1 MLHNL
6 HVKNLALI
14 EEAEVDFS
22 KGLNILS
29 GETGAGK
36 SIIIGSIGAAI
47 GEKVSKDMIR
57 KDADYA
63 LVELVFSVDEQIKQK
78 LAGMDIPMED
88 DQVILTRRISGGRPI
103 AKINS
108 ESVSAAK
115 LREAASLLIDIHG
128 QHEHQSLLNQKNHL
142 NILDAYAKKEF
153 KGLKEKLSEAYHAYI
168 HVKNELQEASLDTEQ
183 RARELSFLQYEADEI
198 ERAALKIGEDEE
210 LEKMY
215 RRYANGKQIM
225 GGIGQVHELTSDTGA
240 AQMMGH
246 AVLEIAKISAYDEK
260 VRQLEEQLTEIDD
273 LLNDFNREL
282 AGYMDDTDFDEE
294 RFYEIEKR
302 LDLINGL
309 KAKYGSTIEKILS
322 EYENK
327 LVQIE
332 KLSNYDAYLSEL
344 SQKLKQKEAELE
356 SLCGKV
362 SAIRRKEA
370 ARLAKKIKAALIDL
384 NFLDVQFEMSL
395 TRKKDYTASGYDEAE
410 FLISTNPGVPVQSLT
425 KIASGGELSR
435 IMLAIKAVLADCDE
449 IGTLIFDEID
459 TGISG
464 RTAQMVSEKMNVI
477 SKDHQ
482 IICITH
488 LPQIAA
494 MADTHFLIE
503 KQAKKNHTHTSIRKL
518 DAEESVTELGR
529 MLGGVKITDTVL
541 KSAKEMKDLAVA
553 AKNSQSENNR

>member
-47 GEKVSKDMIR
+47 GEKVSKDVIR

-63 LVELVFSVDEQIKQK
+63 LVELIFSVNDSVRDK
-78 LAGMDIPMED
+78 LAAMDIPMED

-115 LREAASLLIDIHG
+115 LKEAASLLIDIHG
-128 QHEHQSLLNQKNHL
+128 QHEHQSLLSQKNHL
-142 NILDAYAKKEF
+142 HILDAYAKKELSS
-153 KGLKEKLSEAYHAYI
+153 LKEELLQAYHDYHA
-168 HVKNELQEASLDTEQ
+168 VKNELKEASLDTEQ
-183 RARELSFLQYEADEI
+183 RTRELSFLQYEVEEI
-198 ERAALKIGEDEE
+198 GHASLKNGEDAQ
-210 LEKMY
+210 LEIQY
-215 RRYANGKQIM
+215 QRFANGQKIM
-225 GGIGQVHELTSDTGA
+225 GSLAQVYQLTSENGA
-240 AQMMGH
+240 AQMTGH
-246 AVLEIAKISAYDEK
+246 AVLEIAGASAYDDRAKQFED
-260 VRQLEEQLTEIDD
+260 QLMEIDN

-282 AGYMDDTDFDEE
+282 AGYMEDADFDEE
-294 RFYEIEKR
+294 QFYEIEKR

-309 KAKYGSTIEKILS
+309 KAKYGNTIEKILS
-322 EYENK
+322 EYEKK
-327 LVQIE
+327 LARIE
-332 KLSNYDAYLSEL
+332 KLSDYESYLSA
-344 SQKLKQKEAELE
+344 LKQTLEEKEKSLE
-356 SLCGKV
+356 KLCGKI
-362 SAIRRKEA
+362 SKIRKKEA
-370 ARLAKKIKAALIDL
+370 LKLTKKIKEALIDL
-384 NFLDVQFEMSL
+384 NFLDVQFELQL
-395 TRKKDYTASGYDEAE
+395 TRKKEYTASGYDEAE
-410 FLISTNPGVPVQSLT
+410 FLISTNPGEPLKSLT

-503 KQAKKNHTHTSIRKL
+503 KQAEKNHTSTNIRKL
-518 DAEESVTELGR
+518 NETESVTELGR

-541 KSAKEMKDLAVA
+541 KSAKEMKELAAVT
-553 AKNSQSENNR
+553 KNTDNQLT

>member
-1 MLHNL
+1 M
-6 HVKNLALI
+6 
-14 EEAEVDFS
+14 
-22 KGLNILS
+22 
-29 GETGAGK
+29 
-36 SIIIGSIGAAI
+36 
-47 GEKVSKDMIR
+47 
-57 KDADYA
+57 
-63 LVELVFSVDEQIKQK
+63 
-78 LAGMDIPMED
+78 
-88 DQVILTRRISGGRPI
+88 
-103 AKINS
+103 
-108 ESVSAAK
+108 
-115 LREAASLLIDIHG
+115 
-128 QHEHQSLLNQKNHL
+128 
-142 NILDAYAKKEF
+142 
-153 KGLKEKLSEAYHAYI
+153 
-168 HVKNELQEASLDTEQ
+168 
-183 RARELSFLQYEADEI
+183 
-198 ERAALKIGEDEE
+198 
-210 LEKMY
+210 
-215 RRYANGKQIM
+215 
-225 GGIGQVHELTSDTGA
+225 
-240 AQMMGH
+240 
-246 AVLEIAKISAYDEK
+246 
-260 VRQLEEQLTEIDD
+260 
-273 LLNDFNREL
+273 
-282 AGYMDDTDFDEE
+282 
-294 RFYEIEKR
+294 
-302 LDLINGL
+302 
-309 KAKYGSTIEKILS
+309 S